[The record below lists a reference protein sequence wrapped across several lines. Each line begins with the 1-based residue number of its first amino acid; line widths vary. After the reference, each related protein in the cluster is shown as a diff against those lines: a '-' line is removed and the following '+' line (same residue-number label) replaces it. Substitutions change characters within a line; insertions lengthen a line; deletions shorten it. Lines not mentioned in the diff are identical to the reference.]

1 MTILRLISILFIIV
15 AVMLLGADVVSAL
28 EQTDEMIPRSL
39 NHILVLCGFDAMEW
53 FAQNLPLQFAHFCI
67 TVVSWPGWA
76 VIGVPG
82 VVLGLLTAGRTE
94 RRPPPKPLPPIH
106 R

>member
-28 EQTDEMIPRSL
+28 EETDEMIPRSL

-53 FAQNLPLQFAHFCI
+53 LAQNLPLQFAQLCI
-67 TVVSWPGWA
+67 TVVSWAGWA
-76 VIGVPG
+76 VIGVRG
-82 VVLGLLTAGRTE
+82 VVLGLPTAGRTKH
-94 RRPPPKPLPPIH
+94 RPPKPLPPIH

>member
-1 MTILRLISILFIIV
+1 MTILRLISILLIIF

-39 NHILVLCGFDAMEW
+39 NHILMICGFDAAEW
-53 FAQNLPLQFAHFCI
+53 FAQNLPLQFAHVCI

-76 VIGVPG
+76 VIGVPA
-82 VVLGLLTAGRTE
+82 VVLRLLTAGRTE
-94 RRPPPKPLPPIH
+94 RRPPKPLPPIH

>member
-1 MTILRLISILFIIV
+1 MTILRLISILLIIV

-28 EQTDEMIPRSL
+28 EQTEEMIPRSL
-39 NHILVLCGFDAMEW
+39 NHILMISGFDAAEW
-53 FAQNLPLQFAHFCI
+53 FAQNLPLQFGHLCI
-67 TVVSWPGWA
+67 IVVSWPGWA

-82 VVLGLLTAGRTE
+82 LVLGLITAGRTE
-94 RRPPPKPLPPIH
+94 NRPPKPLPPIH

>member
-76 VIGVPG
+76 RTTPFPQARSSSTRASGV
-82 VVLGLLTAGRTE
+82 ASSS
-94 RRPPPKPLPPIH
+94 
-106 R
+106 

>member
-1 MTILRLISILFIIV
+1 MVIFRLISVFLIIV
-15 AVMLLGADVVSAL
+15 SLMLFGADVVSAL

-53 FAQNLPLQFAHFCI
+53 LALNLPPQFAQICI

-76 VIGVPG
+76 VIALPG
-82 VVLGLLTAGRTE
+82 VVLGLVTAGRAQ